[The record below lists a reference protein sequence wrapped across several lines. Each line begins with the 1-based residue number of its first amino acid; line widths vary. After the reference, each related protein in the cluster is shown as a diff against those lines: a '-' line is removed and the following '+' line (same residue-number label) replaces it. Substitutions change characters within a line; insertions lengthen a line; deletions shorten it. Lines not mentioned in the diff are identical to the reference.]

1 MRLPMSLPAPGI
13 FSTAS
18 ANFLGMKWV
27 YASTRIDNSPAD
39 LREAARRRQ
48 RCCDDD
54 GGFRAEGAC
63 NAGGCQAPLPVGEV
77 DGGRSETAGEGPS
90 DHGKCENPSPAPPF
104 PLP

>member
-1 MRLPMSLPAPGI
+1 MSLPAPGI

-39 LREAARRRQ
+39 LREAARGGQ
-48 RCCDDD
+48 GVVMKT

-77 DGGRSETAGEGPS
+77 DGRRSETAGEGPS
-90 DHGKCENPSPAPPF
+90 DHGKCENPHP
-104 PLP
+104 PLPFLSR